1 MADTI
6 TKKIDISEFDKI
18 KDLIFEYFYLFSEL
32 LEDDTID
39 IKEIKLDIDS
49 DNVVII
55 GEKIRE
61 NSDEESE
68 SSSDEWIW
76 TNSNSPRLN
85 ISY

>member
-68 SSSDEWIW
+68 SSSDGWI
-76 TNSNSPRLN
+76 
-85 ISY
+85 

>member
-49 DNVVII
+49 DKVVII

-68 SSSDEWIW
+68 SSSDDWI
-76 TNSNSPRLN
+76 
-85 ISY
+85 

>member
-55 GEKIRE
+55 GEKTRE
-61 NSDEESE
+61 HSEEESE
-68 SSSDEWIW
+68 SSSDDWI
-76 TNSNSPRLN
+76 
-85 ISY
+85 

>member
-68 SSSDEWIW
+68 SSSDEWI
-76 TNSNSPRLN
+76 
-85 ISY
+85 

>member
-68 SSSDEWIW
+68 SSFDEWI
-76 TNSNSPRLN
+76 
-85 ISY
+85 

>member
-6 TKKIDISEFDKI
+6 TKNIDISEFDKI

-68 SSSDEWIW
+68 SSSDDWI
-76 TNSNSPRLN
+76 
-85 ISY
+85 

>member
-68 SSSDEWIW
+68 SSSDDWI
-76 TNSNSPRLN
+76 
-85 ISY
+85 